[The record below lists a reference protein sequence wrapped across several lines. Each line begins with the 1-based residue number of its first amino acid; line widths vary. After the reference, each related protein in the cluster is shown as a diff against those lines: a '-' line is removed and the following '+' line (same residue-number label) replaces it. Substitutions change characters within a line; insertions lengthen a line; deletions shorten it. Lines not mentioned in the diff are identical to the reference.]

1 MFEIE
6 RKYLVK
12 KDVYSVIDEIKPHQ
26 ITQAYLVNEK
36 SKSVRIRIM
45 DDVAF
50 LTIKS
55 DLIGITRKE
64 YEYEIP
70 VNEALSLIESFGLKT
85 LNKKRY
91 KVDFNSKTWEID
103 VFDENL
109 DGLVLAEIELQ
120 SEDEKFAR
128 SIDGSHLLEKDR
140 EGCLFAVL
148 PQRVHQ
154 EFVRR
159 RRRGLQRRPW
169 LCLLEP
175 ARALEETLGSHH
187 VIPAAPHRSRA

>member
-91 KVDFNSKTWEID
+91 KIDFNSKTWEID

-120 SEDEKFAR
+120 SEDEKFDVPKW
-128 SIDGSHLLEKDR
+128 IGLEVTDR
-140 EGCLFAVL
+140 KSV
-148 PQRVHQ
+148 V
-154 EFVRR
+154 
-159 RRRGLQRRPW
+159 
-169 LCLLEP
+169 
-175 ARALEETLGSHH
+175 
-187 VIPAAPHRSRA
+187 

>member
-91 KVDFNSKTWEID
+91 KVYFNSKTWEID

-120 SEDEKFAR
+120 SEDEKFDVPEW
-128 SIDGSHLLEKDR
+128 IGLE
-140 EGCLFAVL
+140 V
-148 PQRVHQ
+148 
-154 EFVRR
+154 
-159 RRRGLQRRPW
+159 
-169 LCLLEP
+169 
-175 ARALEETLGSHH
+175 TLNPEYLNANL
-187 VIPAAPHRSRA
+187 INRL

>member
-91 KVDFNSKTWEID
+91 KIDFNSKTWEID

-120 SEDEKFAR
+120 SEDEKFDVPEW
-128 SIDGSHLLEKDR
+128 IGLE
-140 EGCLFAVL
+140 V
-148 PQRVHQ
+148 
-154 EFVRR
+154 
-159 RRRGLQRRPW
+159 
-169 LCLLEP
+169 
-175 ARALEETLGSHH
+175 TLNPEYLNANL
-187 VIPAAPHRSRA
+187 INRL

>member
-120 SEDEKFAR
+120 SEDEKFDVPEW
-128 SIDGSHLLEKDR
+128 IGLE
-140 EGCLFAVL
+140 V
-148 PQRVHQ
+148 
-154 EFVRR
+154 
-159 RRRGLQRRPW
+159 
-169 LCLLEP
+169 
-175 ARALEETLGSHH
+175 TLNPEYLNANL
-187 VIPAAPHRSRA
+187 INRL

>member
-70 VNEALSLIESFGLKT
+70 VNEALSLIESFDLKT

-120 SEDEKFAR
+120 SEDEKFDVPEW
-128 SIDGSHLLEKDR
+128 IGLE
-140 EGCLFAVL
+140 V
-148 PQRVHQ
+148 
-154 EFVRR
+154 
-159 RRRGLQRRPW
+159 
-169 LCLLEP
+169 
-175 ARALEETLGSHH
+175 TLNPEYLNANL
-187 VIPAAPHRSRA
+187 INRL

>member
-55 DLIGITRKE
+55 DIVGITSKE

-120 SEDEKFAR
+120 SEDEKFDVPEW
-128 SIDGSHLLEKDR
+128 IGLE
-140 EGCLFAVL
+140 V
-148 PQRVHQ
+148 
-154 EFVRR
+154 
-159 RRRGLQRRPW
+159 
-169 LCLLEP
+169 
-175 ARALEETLGSHH
+175 TLNPEYLNANL
-187 VIPAAPHRSRA
+187 INRL

>member
-12 KDVYSVIDEIKPHQ
+12 QGIHNVIAKIRPHQ

-45 DDVAF
+45 DEVAY

-55 DLIGITRKE
+55 DMIGITRKE

-70 VNEALSLIESFGLKT
+70 VNEALSLIESFDLKM
-85 LNKKRY
+85 LKKKRY

-109 DGLVLAEIELQ
+109 NGLVLAEIELQ
-120 SEDEKFAR
+120 REDEKFE
-128 SIDGSHLLEKDR
+128 IPEWVGLEVTSD
-140 EGCLFAVL
+140 
-148 PQRVHQ
+148 
-154 EFVRR
+154 
-159 RRRGLQRRPW
+159 
-169 LCLLEP
+169 P
-175 ARALEETLGSHH
+175 AYLNASLINRL
-187 VIPAAPHRSRA
+187 

>member
-1 MFEIE
+1 MIEIE

-12 KDVYSVIDEIKPHQ
+12 QDVHSVIDKIQPHQ

-45 DDVAF
+45 DNIAF

-55 DLIGITRKE
+55 NLIGITRKE

-70 VNEALSLIESFGLKT
+70 VNEALSLIESFDLKT
-85 LNKKRY
+85 LKKKRY

-109 DGLVLAEIELQ
+109 NGLVLAEIELQ
-120 SEDEKFAR
+120 SEDEKFDIPEW
-128 SIDGSHLLEKDR
+128 IDLE
-140 EGCLFAVL
+140 V
-148 PQRVHQ
+148 
-154 EFVRR
+154 
-159 RRRGLQRRPW
+159 
-169 LCLLEP
+169 
-175 ARALEETLGSHH
+175 TLNPEYLNANL
-187 VIPAAPHRSRA
+187 IKRL

>member
-1 MFEIE
+1 MIEIE

-12 KDVYSVIDEIKPHQ
+12 QDVHSVIDKIQPHQ

-45 DDVAF
+45 DNIAF

-70 VNEALSLIESFGLKT
+70 VNEALSLIESFDLKT
-85 LNKKRY
+85 LKKKRY

-109 DGLVLAEIELQ
+109 NGLVLAEIELQ
-120 SEDEKFAR
+120 SEDEKFDIPEW
-128 SIDGSHLLEKDR
+128 IDLE
-140 EGCLFAVL
+140 V
-148 PQRVHQ
+148 
-154 EFVRR
+154 
-159 RRRGLQRRPW
+159 
-169 LCLLEP
+169 
-175 ARALEETLGSHH
+175 TLNPEYLNANL
-187 VIPAAPHRSRA
+187 IKRL

>member
-1 MFEIE
+1 MIEIE

-12 KDVYSVIDEIKPHQ
+12 QDVHSVIDKIQPHQ

-36 SKSVRIRIM
+36 LKSVRIRIM
-45 DDVAF
+45 DNIAF

-70 VNEALSLIESFGLKT
+70 VNEALSLIESFDLKT
-85 LNKKRY
+85 LKKKRY

-103 VFDENL
+103 VFDDNL

-120 SEDEKFAR
+120 SEDEKFDVPDW
-128 SIDGSHLLEKDR
+128 IGIE
-140 EGCLFAVL
+140 V
-148 PQRVHQ
+148 
-154 EFVRR
+154 
-159 RRRGLQRRPW
+159 
-169 LCLLEP
+169 
-175 ARALEETLGSHH
+175 TLNPEYLNANL
-187 VIPAAPHRSRA
+187 INRL